1 MRPRILLITPA
12 RESDNNG
19 NYHTAARWA
28 QMLSARFEV
37 TVSQHFGGEESDL
50 LIALHARRSATA
62 ISAFRARNLKA
73 PIVLA
78 LTGTDLYKDLVEHDA
93 ASIRSLQFA
102 SVWVTLQ
109 EDAPHFLAQLN
120 LPILPNGGGRNIHVV
135 FQSARPIPTAHKDPN
150 VLNVAFVGHLR
161 GEKDPQTLF
170 EALRLIPFDVP
181 IAVNVAGN
189 ALDSALGEEASR
201 LASED
206 ARFAWLGGLSH
217 ERARELI
224 AQAHVLV
231 VPSRMEGGANVIAE
245 ALTAGTPVI
254 ASNVSGNVGML
265 GADWP
270 GFFPVG
276 NAPALAQTLML
287 CLRDPGLY
295 ALLQRCANERA
306 PLFLPENE
314 TRTINEAVDDAFAVG
329 AFDIWQEAAP

>member
-28 QMLSARFEV
+28 AMLSPRFEV
-37 TVSQHFGGEESDL
+37 TVSQRFDGEESDIL
-50 LIALHARRSATA
+50 LALHARRSAPA
-62 ISAFRARNLKA
+62 IAAFRARNPKA

-78 LTGTDLYKDLVEHDA
+78 LTGTDLYKDLVERDA
-93 ASIRSLQFA
+93 AAIRSLQFA

-109 EDAPHFLAQLN
+109 EDAPHYLAQLN

-135 FQSARPIPTAHKDPN
+135 FQSAPPIATALKDPN

-170 EALRLIPFDVP
+170 EALRLIPFEVP

-189 ALDSALGEEASR
+189 ALDNALAEEATL
-201 LASED
+201 LAEED

-217 ERARELI
+217 ERARALI

-265 GADWP
+265 GTDWP
-270 GFFPVG
+270 GYFPLG
-276 NAPALAQTLML
+276 NAPALAETLML
-287 CLRDPGLY
+287 CLRDPGSF
-295 ALLQRCANERA
+295 ALLQRAAHERA
-306 PLFLPENE
+306 PLFLPANE

-329 AFDIWQEAAP
+329 AFDIWQDAP